1 LHRQPAY
8 AAHHAAAFAGEEPP
22 LAISERLAG
31 QVLSLPMH
39 AYMTEEDAARV
50 AEVLL
55 KNL

>member
-1 LHRQPAY
+1 LKPA
-8 AAHHAAAFAGEEPP
+8 A
-22 LAISERLAG
+22 RLAG

-39 AYMTEEDAARV
+39 AYMNEDDAAQV